1 MLVGAAQI
9 NISIGRKKEN
19 LSKCLNLLKKA
30 AVQHIELLA
39 FPECTLTGYV
49 FNSYD
54 EAFLMAEKIPGDSTN
69 LLKEACHK
77 YKITALVGLLEHD
90 GGEIYNTAVL
100 INPEG
105 LVGKYR
111 KSHTLCLGVD
121 RHVLPGEDLP
131 VFSLHQT
138 KVGIL
143 ICYDQRFP
151 EPARVMALK
160 EAQVILNPANLP
172 QGAEAYPNFLNQA
185 RACENRVFIVHAN
198 RVGEERNVRFIG
210 RSQIID
216 YSGRI
221 LAEGSSTDEEII
233 KARIKPEQANLKHV
247 VNVPGEYEFDV
258 FGDRRPDLYEV
269 IAEPDQNKY
278 KNKKEDKI

>member
-9 NISIGRKKEN
+9 DVSIGRKKEN
-19 LSKCLNLLKKA
+19 LSKCLNLLKSA
-30 AVQHIELLA
+30 ADQHIELLA
-39 FPECTLTGYV
+39 FPECALTGYV
-49 FNSYD
+49 FNDYD
-54 EAFLMAEKIPGDSTN
+54 EAFLMAETIPGESTN

-77 YKITALVGLLEHD
+77 YKITILVGLLEHD
-90 GGEIYNTAVL
+90 GGKIYNTAVL

-121 RHVLPGEDLP
+121 RYILPGEDLP
-131 VFSLHQT
+131 VFSLYQA

-160 EAQVILNPANLP
+160 GAQVILTPANLP

-185 RACENRVFIVHAN
+185 RAFENRLFIVHAN
-198 RVGEERNVRFIG
+198 RVGRERNVQFIG

-221 LAEGSSTDEEII
+221 LAEGSSTNEEII
-233 KARIKPEQANLKHV
+233 KAQIKPEQADLKHV
-247 VNVPGEYEFDV
+247 VNVPGEYEFHV
-258 FGDRRPDLYEV
+258 FDDRRPDLYGL
-269 IAEPDQNKY
+269 ITEPNI
-278 KNKKEDKI
+278 E

>member
-54 EAFLMAEKIPGDSTN
+54 EAFLMAETIPGDSTN

-90 GGEIYNTAVL
+90 GGKIYNTAVL

-121 RHVLPGEDLP
+121 RYILPGEDLP

-233 KARIKPEQANLKHV
+233 KAQIKPEEANLKHV

-258 FGDRRPDLYEV
+258 FGDRRPDLYGV
-269 IAEPDQNKY
+269 IAEPNQNKY
-278 KNKKEDKI
+278 

>member
-9 NISIGRKKEN
+9 NVSIGRKKEN
-19 LSKCLNLLKKA
+19 LSKCLSLVKA
-30 AVQHIELLA
+30 AGGQHLDLLA

-54 EAFLMAEKIPGDSTN
+54 EAFPMAETIPGESTN

-77 YKITALVGLLEHD
+77 YQITTLVGLLEHD
-90 GGEIYNTAVL
+90 GGKIYNTAVL

-121 RHVLPGEDLP
+121 RYILPGEDLP
-131 VFSLHQT
+131 VFSLYQA

-160 EAQVILNPANLP
+160 GAQVILTPANLP

-185 RACENRVFIVHAN
+185 RACENRLFIVHAN
-198 RVGEERNVRFIG
+198 RVGRERNVQFIG
-210 RSQIID
+210 RSQIIGC
-216 YSGRI
+216 SGRI
-221 LAEGSSTDEEII
+221 LAEGSSTNEEII
-233 KARIKPEQANLKHV
+233 KAQIKPEQANLKHV
-247 VNVPGEYEFDV
+247 VNAPGEYEFNI
-258 FGDRRPDLYEV
+258 FRDRRPDLYGL
-269 IAEPDQNKY
+269 ITEPDI
-278 KNKKEDKI
+278 E

>member
-9 NISIGRKKEN
+9 DISIGRKKEN
-19 LSKCLNLLKKA
+19 LSKCLNLLKTA
-30 AVQHIELLA
+30 AVQHIELLV
-39 FPECTLTGYV
+39 FPECALTGYV
-49 FNSYD
+49 FNSRD
-54 EAFLMAEKIPGDSTN
+54 EASLMAETVPGQSTDS
-69 LLKEACHK
+69 LKEACHK

-111 KSHTLCLGVD
+111 KSHTLFLGGD
-121 RHVLPGEDLP
+121 RYILPGEDLT
-131 VFSLHQT
+131 VFSLYKN

-151 EPARVMALK
+151 EPARVLALK
-160 EAQVILNPANLP
+160 GAQVILNPANLP
-172 QGAEAYPNFLNQA
+172 QGAEAYPDFFNRA

-198 RVGEERNVRFIG
+198 RVGEERGVRFIG

-221 LAEGSSTDEEII
+221 LAEGNSTNEEII
-233 KARIKPEQANLKHV
+233 KAQIKPEEADLKHV
-247 VNVPGEYEFDV
+247 VNAPGEYEFDV
-258 FGDRRPDLYEV
+258 FGDRRPDLYRV
-269 IAEPDQNKY
+269 IAEPDT
-278 KNKKEDKI
+278 

>member
-54 EAFLMAEKIPGDSTN
+54 EASLMAETIPGDSTN

-90 GGEIYNTAVL
+90 GGKIYNTAVL

-121 RHVLPGEDLP
+121 RYILPGEDLP

-216 YSGRI
+216 CSGRI

-233 KARIKPEQANLKHV
+233 KAQIKPEEANLKHV
-247 VNVPGEYEFDV
+247 VNAPGEYEFDV

-269 IAEPDQNKY
+269 ITEPNT
-278 KNKKEDKI
+278 E

>member
-19 LSKCLNLLKKA
+19 LSKCLNLLKA
-30 AVQHIELLA
+30 AADQHIELLV
-39 FPECTLTGYV
+39 FPECALTGYV

-54 EAFLMAEKIPGDSTN
+54 EAFLMAETIPGESID

-77 YKITALVGLLEHD
+77 YKITTLVGLLEHD
-90 GGEIYNTAVL
+90 GDKIYNTAVL

-121 RHVLPGEDLP
+121 RYILPGEDLP
-131 VFSLHQT
+131 VFSLYQA

-151 EPARVMALK
+151 EPARVLALK
-160 EAQVILNPANLP
+160 GAQVILNPTNSP
-172 QGAEAYPNFLNQA
+172 QGAEAYSNFLNQA

-198 RVGEERNVRFIG
+198 RVGEERGVRFIG

-221 LAEGSSTDEEII
+221 LVEGSSTNEEII
-233 KARIKPEQANLKHV
+233 KAQIKPEEADLKHV
-247 VNVPGEYEFDV
+247 VNTPGAYEFDV
-258 FGDRRPDLYEV
+258 FGDRRPDLYGV
-269 IAEPDQNKY
+269 ITEPNT
-278 KNKKEDKI
+278 